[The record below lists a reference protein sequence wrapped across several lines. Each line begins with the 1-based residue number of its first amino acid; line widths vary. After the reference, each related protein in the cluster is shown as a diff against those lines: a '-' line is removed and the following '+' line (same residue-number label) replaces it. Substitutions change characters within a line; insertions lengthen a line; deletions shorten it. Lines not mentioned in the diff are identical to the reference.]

1 MRMSEGIFVRDHM
14 ILMIRLFEKIK
25 ILRVAIVG
33 KTQVDM
39 VLETLLDSFKQFKL
53 NYSMNKM
60 VMNLTELRREL
71 QTTEGILKDQRG
83 IHIMV
88 KGSLGF
94 SSQKKKNISETIKQK
109 ERFKGKEK
117 RKKSQC
123 KGKCFLYGKKVHWK
137 KKCQNS

>member
-14 ILMIRLFEKIK
+14 ILMIRLFKKIK
-25 ILRVAIVG
+25 ILRVVIVG

-109 ERFKGKEK
+109 ERFKGREK

-123 KGKCFLYGKKVHWK
+123 KGKCFLCGKKVHWK